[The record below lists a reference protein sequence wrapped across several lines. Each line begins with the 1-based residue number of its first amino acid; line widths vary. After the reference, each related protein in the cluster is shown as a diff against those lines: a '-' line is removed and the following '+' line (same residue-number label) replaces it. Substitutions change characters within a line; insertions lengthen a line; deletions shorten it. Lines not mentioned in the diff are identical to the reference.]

1 MKICV
6 LPLCI
11 FITLSS
17 KGQAFNFLDSN
28 FFNQAK
34 PVLFYTMSSW
44 CSENIADFN
53 LIKDTM
59 IRYRKKYELVMLLD
73 TVENREYQY
82 EFNEILNKINP
93 DKIVI
98 MNFYFPKRLKVL
110 SENRTYTNYFNN
122 FFTTKFYRLGP
133 SSMFYIKNY
142 NVQFVSLTN
151 RKEELSTFFL
161 KWLKEF
167 RQTCFEVCEI

>member
-1 MKICV
+1 
-6 LPLCI
+6 
-11 FITLSS
+11 
-17 KGQAFNFLDSN
+17 
-28 FFNQAK
+28 
-34 PVLFYTMSSW
+34 
-44 CSENIADFN
+44 
-53 LIKDTM
+53 
-59 IRYRKKYELVMLLD
+59 MLLD

-151 RKEELSTFFL
+151 RKQELSTFFL
-161 KWLKEF
+161 K
-167 RQTCFEVCEI
+167 